1 MLRIPLKAEEKRRAT
16 WDLPGGWKDKKSQP
30 RAAWQQI
37 RWSKNEPQCGH
48 LKGRE
53 KPGWEVA
60 VSVLGRR
67 IEMDTQGE
75 FQFGSGQEKQVRE
88 GTSSEQH
95 AVRHVSSQ
103 QYSL

>member
-1 MLRIPLKAEEKRRAT
+1 
-16 WDLPGGWKDKKSQP
+16 
-30 RAAWQQI
+30 
-37 RWSKNEPQCGH
+37 
-48 LKGRE
+48 
-53 KPGWEVA
+53 VA